1 LINAIYDAA
10 VDWGAWPD
18 ALRLISSACASH
30 TTVLTRQGASPEES
44 WSLAPQ
50 CDPAYYKSYCSYY
63 HGVNPLRQRAAS
75 APAGTIQTDA
85 IIMPKSEL
93 VRTEFYNDFLAP
105 QRLGSMLRPQRRAA
119 VAKVFSRPP
128 LRPTIPI
135 SVGRQGG
142 PSQDLLSQLKSDGTS
157 VPRQPHVAARG
168 HQAVTSR
175 SPITAPLGL
184 STGGTLP
191 RIGSRPPNHRTRNHR
206 IRSHRTR
213 SHRTRSHR
221 TNSRRPRSRRTRN
234 LGTRGNLG
242 TRRNLGIH
250 RTRRGR
256 NLQTRRSLGSRHH
269 RHGRNRNHRI
279 RRGLAVWR
287 CQRFPYRRHGT
298 WQESRLAF
306 PLR

>member
-1 LINAIYDAA
+1 MIDESTFAALINAIYDAA

-128 LRPTIPI
+128 PCDRRSRSAL
-135 SVGRQGG
+135 
-142 PSQDLLSQLKSDGTS
+142 
-157 VPRQPHVAARG
+157 AARAA
-168 HQAVTSR
+168 HRKTFC
-175 SPITAPLGL
+175 L
-184 STGGTLP
+184 S
-191 RIGSRPPNHRTRNHR
+191 
-206 IRSHRTR
+206 
-213 SHRTRSHR
+213 
-221 TNSRRPRSRRTRN
+221 
-234 LGTRGNLG
+234 
-242 TRRNLGIH
+242 
-250 RTRRGR
+250 
-256 NLQTRRSLGSRHH
+256 
-269 RHGRNRNHRI
+269 
-279 RRGLAVWR
+279 
-287 CQRFPYRRHGT
+287 
-298 WQESRLAF
+298 
-306 PLR
+306 

>member
-1 LINAIYDAA
+1 MRPTLRLMVGPEPLLSEAKRNGRRWFRCRPLPRGPPPRRSQAQARCGGAGRNMIDESTFAALINAIYDAA

-142 PSQDLLSQLKSDGTS
+142 QCP
-157 VPRQPHVAARG
+157 
-168 HQAVTSR
+168 
-175 SPITAPLGL
+175 
-184 STGGTLP
+184 GGP
-191 RIGSRPPNHRTRNHR
+191 CRVRKR
-206 IRSHRTR
+206 
-213 SHRTRSHR
+213 
-221 TNSRRPRSRRTRN
+221 
-234 LGTRGNLG
+234 
-242 TRRNLGIH
+242 
-250 RTRRGR
+250 
-256 NLQTRRSLGSRHH
+256 
-269 RHGRNRNHRI
+269 
-279 RRGLAVWR
+279 
-287 CQRFPYRRHGT
+287 
-298 WQESRLAF
+298 
-306 PLR
+306 